1 MEQKGSRDNVHF
13 DDYMKKFNN
22 RVLNYFPTKQ
32 DWTPGDD
39 ALYKPLDLYQVPQK
53 QASAL
58 CFKAIK
64 YIFHYHYTHNPYY
77 QSFCKN
83 RAVSPDDIK
92 SSSDF
97 EKIPLLADRFYK
109 DYPSGRDFALWL
121 GNLFSIDIPQIMIKK
136 KSPSYDEVINDFN
149 STGLAVAYSS
159 GTSGRHTFIPRD
171 KRTFYASEYAV
182 AKSVIAMIYP
192 LWKYDMH
199 GYLLMPNPYKTN
211 VYAGKVTQ
219 IYFDVIKDIQVAID
233 REITADAIQATMSSK
248 KSLKTSVV
256 KKVAQRMYKKMIDRI
271 ILWLKEKEKNKDD
284 IAFVGA
290 PFILHFVMNKLEKE
304 GQSFSFGERSGV
316 ITGGGWKI
324 YEDNRMPGE
333 QFRKRVNEIL
343 GIPPQNCLD
352 IYGMVE
358 GNGWMTQ
365 CPEGHYLH
373 VPSTYFYPII
383 LDDEFQ
389 PLGYKEWGRFAF
401 LDGASYSYPGFIISG
416 DTARL
421 LEHCP
426 VCDRPG
432 PVLEPEIR
440 RVKGEEMRGCAEEL
454 RRVLSADLGGK

>member
-1 MEQKGSRDNVHF
+1 MQQKGSPGNADF
-13 DDYMKKFNN
+13 EGYMKKFNN
-22 RVLNYFPTKQ
+22 RVLDYFPTKQ
-32 DWTPGDD
+32 EWRPGDD

-53 QASAL
+53 QAAAL

-64 YIFHYHYTHNPYY
+64 YIFHYHYTHNPSY

-83 RAVSPDDIK
+83 RVVSPNDIK

-97 EKIPLLADRFYK
+97 KKIPLLSDKFYK

-121 GNLFSIDIPQIMIKK
+121 GNLFSIDIPQVMIKK
-136 KSPSYDEVINDFN
+136 KSPSHDEIINDFN
-149 STGLAVAYSS
+149 ATGLEVAYSS

-182 AKSVIAMIYP
+182 AKSVISMIYP
-192 LWKYDMH
+192 IWKYDMH

-211 VYAGKVTQ
+211 VYAGKVTK
-219 IYFDVIKDIQVAID
+219 IYFDVIKNIQVAID

-248 KSLKTSVV
+248 QSLKTAVI
-256 KKVAQRMYKKMIDRI
+256 KKVAQRMYKKMINRI

-333 QFRKRVNEIL
+333 QFRKRVKEIL

-358 GNGWMTQ
+358 GNGWMTH

-383 LDDEFQ
+383 LDDEFH

-401 LDGASYSYPGFIISG
+401 LDGISYSYPGFIISG

-440 RVKGEEMRGCAEEL
+440 RVKGEELRGCAEEL
-454 RRVLSADLGGK
+454 RRVLSADLGGE